1 MNTATVVMVAIA
13 ITLLV
18 VAYLQGNNLHVLGLK
33 KCGEMLV
40 RVFPLLIAAFVIA
53 GMVQVLVPREFIVKW
68 LGPEAGLKGIALGA
82 LAGGLTPGGPV
93 INFPIVASI
102 YKSGAGI
109 GTVVAYVT
117 AWSLVSVVRF
127 PLEVSLISPKFAFI
141 RLACTFFFP
150 PIAGLI
156 AHAVFSKVA

>member
-1 MNTATVVMVAIA
+1 MNAATIVMVIIA
-13 ITLLV
+13 VALLV
-18 VAYLQGNNLHVLGLK
+18 VAYFMENNLHISGLK
-33 KCGEMLV
+33 KSGEMLIQ
-40 RVFPLLIAAFVIA
+40 VFPLLIAAFVIA
-53 GMVQVLVPREFIVKW
+53 GMVQVLIPKEFIVKW
-68 LGPEAGLKGIALGA
+68 LGPESGLKGIALGA

-150 PIAGLI
+150 PLAGLI

>member
-1 MNTATVVMVAIA
+1 MNAATIVMVAIA
-13 ITLLV
+13 VTLLV
-18 VAYLQGNNLHVLGLK
+18 VAYFVGNNLHISGLRK
-33 KCGEMLV
+33 SGEMLLQ
-40 RVFPLLIAAFVIA
+40 VFPLLIAAFVIA
-53 GMVQVLVPREFIVKW
+53 GMVQVLIPREFIVKW
-68 LGPEAGLKGIALGA
+68 LGPESGLKGIALGA

-150 PIAGLI
+150 PLAGLI

>member
-1 MNTATVVMVAIA
+1 MNAATIVMVIIA
-13 ITLLV
+13 VALLV
-18 VAYLQGNNLHVLGLK
+18 VAYFMGNNLHILGLK
-33 KCGEMLV
+33 KSVEMV
-40 RVFPLLIAAFVIA
+40 VQIFPLLIAAFIIA
-53 GMVQVLVPREFIVKW
+53 GMVQVLIPQEFIVKW
-68 LGPEAGLKGIALGA
+68 LGPESGLKGIAFGA

-93 INFPIVASI
+93 INFPIVAAI

-117 AWSLVSVVRF
+117 AWSLVSVARI
-127 PLEVSLISPKFAFI
+127 PLEVSLVSPKFAVI